1 VRGQDDWLLLLPP
14 QPVCLSPMQIRLLLR
29 VTLPQPAFDLT
40 ATLAVITYQ
49 QRHKRDAYVAHRA
62 RRLLR
67 AHQTLTP
74 PTIPRAGPLRAT
86 LALPLDGHVSL

>member
-1 VRGQDDWLLLLPP
+1 
-14 QPVCLSPMQIRLLLR
+14 MQIRLLLR
-29 VTLPQPAFDLT
+29 VTLPQPVLDLA
-40 ATLAVITYQ
+40 ATLAVINYQ

-67 AHQTLTP
+67 ALQALTP
-74 PTIPRAGPLRAT
+74 PTIPRAGPLRAA